1 MKYISI
7 VFTLLFPLLVK
18 SQPTTDYSL
27 NGDWKFAIDPV
38 KAGEEWNWFDENFN
52 SSSFDAVTV
61 PHCFSVDPRY
71 MFYTGKAWYFKKFTS
86 VASAQ
91 RHTSLKF
98 DAIFYKCK
106 IWLNGIM
113 VGEHEGGYTPFEFDI
128 TAQQRDTNVLAI
140 MVDNAWDTTTIPGA
154 RASDDVARSNS
165 SQMFPWIN
173 YGGLT
178 RPVHLI
184 TRPDLYI
191 EKVKI
196 VAEPNLEKG
205 NATVRLK
212 AFLKNTSAATQK
224 TVVSLSIKNK
234 DKTPGFVF
242 KPVPIAVA
250 AGQSITADI
259 TGALPAKDVKLW
271 STDEP
276 NLYTAQVSIASDTLQ
291 TRFGIRKV
299 EVKGTQL
306 LLNGEAIKMGGC
318 NRPLDYPGYGSM
330 DPKEVLDKDLDLI
343 KRGGMELSRI
353 NHYPVA
359 EYLLDW
365 ADEHGLLIIEEA
377 GNWHMSPA
385 QMSDTMMR
393 RKFQSQMREMVERDW
408 NHPCLVAYSVGNEF
422 KSHTEEGR
430 AWVRDMKRFVRSID
444 SSRLITFASMYVF
457 RTTIKAPEEEASQYV
472 DFVSANIYGD
482 HYNNLERIHKL
493 YPDKPVYISEFGWRT
508 DGVKSEADRIVLLK
522 KAMADFRK
530 CDYLIGASVWT
541 YNDYFS
547 RFPGTNPNGYRPW
560 GLVEPDREPRA
571 IYPAWQEEFSPA
583 TVELVKTGNGSMLKI
598 KARKDFP
605 SYTLKNY
612 QLRCNGK
619 LYDIS
624 TLKPGEEETITVN
637 IPSQQAMIE
646 LIKPGGFVI
655 MQKKLQ

>member
-1 MKYISI
+1 M
-7 VFTLLFPLLVK
+7 
-18 SQPTTDYSL
+18 
-27 NGDWKFAIDPV
+27 
-38 KAGEEWNWFDENFN
+38 
-52 SSSFDAVTV
+52 
-61 PHCFSVDPRY
+61 
-71 MFYTGKAWYFKKFTS
+71 
-86 VASAQ
+86 
-91 RHTSLKF
+91 
-98 DAIFYKCK
+98 
-106 IWLNGIM
+106 
-113 VGEHEGGYTPFEFDI
+113 
-128 TAQQRDTNVLAI
+128 
-140 MVDNAWDTTTIPGA
+140 
-154 RASDDVARSNS
+154 
-165 SQMFPWIN
+165 
-173 YGGLT
+173 
-178 RPVHLI
+178 
-184 TRPDLYI
+184 
-191 EKVKI
+191 
-196 VAEPNLEKG
+196 
-205 NATVRLK
+205 
-212 AFLKNTSAATQK
+212 
-224 TVVSLSIKNK
+224 
-234 DKTPGFVF
+234 PGFVF
-242 KPVPIAVA
+242 KPVTVAVA
-250 AGQSITADI
+250 AGQEITADI
-259 TGALPAKDVKLW
+259 IGTLPAKDVKLW
-271 STDEP
+271 SMDEP
-276 NLYTAQVSIASDTLQ
+276 NLYTAQVSISSDTMQ

-385 QMSDTMMR
+385 QMSDTVMR

-422 KSHTEEGR
+422 KSYTEEGR
-430 AWVRDMKRFVRSID
+430 AWVRDMKQFVRSID

-457 RTTIKAPEEEASQYV
+457 RTTIKGPEEEASQYV

-508 DGVKSEADRIVLLK
+508 DGVKSEADRIALLK

-547 RFPGTNPNGYRPW
+547 RFPGTNPSGYRPW

-583 TVELVKTGNGSMLKI
+583 TVELVKTGNSSMLKI

-619 LYDIS
+619 LYDIR